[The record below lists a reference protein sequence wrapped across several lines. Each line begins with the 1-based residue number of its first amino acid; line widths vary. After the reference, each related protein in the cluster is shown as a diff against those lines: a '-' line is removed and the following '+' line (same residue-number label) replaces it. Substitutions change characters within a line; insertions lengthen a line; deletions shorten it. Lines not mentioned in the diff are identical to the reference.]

1 MKVRHR
7 EATHHVAKL
16 LEDHGAPCSC
26 PFHRTLT
33 VDGKKAIVGPQKDK
47 GKWDP
52 SVVPASQG
60 ISIMRLFQVTRK
72 VCTAPESLA
81 GITELT
87 QAVPATWTLWPES
100 L

>member
-1 MKVRHR
+1 MMEVRHR

-16 LEDHGAPCSC
+16 LEDHGALALFIEFLQWMERRPQLG
-26 PFHRTLT
+26 HRRTRC
-33 VDGKKAIVGPQKDK
+33 
-47 GKWDP
+47 KWDP

-60 ISIMRLFQVTRK
+60 IGIMRLFQAARK

-87 QAVPATWTLWPES
+87 QVVPATWTLWPES